1 MDQVGSVLYTAGVLA
16 SLVGAFLLL
25 VVVPR
30 RLLGMRFGVVRTVL
44 AGIVGYLI
52 SAPIARAFAGQ
63 FRHVGNPW
71 VPVWFMV
78 LLIACIAVIAMIILV
93 IAEVLLPTN
102 SVPGPLE
109 LFRGVR
115 GRVRRTRRYLAITR
129 IAIRHGLG
137 PYLRGRTPDRT
148 GRAGLA
154 RALREALEDAGV
166 AFVKLG
172 QVMATRRDLLPQE
185 FTDELGR
192 LQDSAAP
199 AAWPDVERVLT
210 EEYGAPPDQ
219 VFARF
224 DRTPLAAASIAQVH
238 TARLPDGDEVVV
250 KVQRPGIRAVVD
262 LDLEIMDRLA
272 RTLTDRTT
280 WGRTLGARDLAAGFA
295 EAIREELDFRVEST
309 NMAAVVAAR
318 PDDAGVAYPVPY
330 EALCTRR
337 VLVMQRL
344 DGTTLSTAAPL
355 IGERGLD
362 AHELARDLLTC
373 LLRQIMVDGVFHADP
388 HPGNIL
394 LLTDGRL
401 GLLDFGS
408 VGRLDGSL
416 RAALQRLLLAMDRGD
431 ALGVS
436 DALLEVVTR
445 PDEIDEARLE
455 RALGQFMA
463 RYLAPGTP
471 PSVRMFTDL
480 FRIITSYGLTVPPDV
495 AAVFRALATVEGTL
509 ASLAPGFN
517 LVAEARA
524 FAGAY
529 VTEQL
534 TPQAARKAV
543 TDELVTLLPML
554 RRLPRR
560 LDRIASAAESGRL
573 SMNVRLFAEERDRR
587 YVTGILHQALL
598 TILAATSGIM
608 AALLLGTPG
617 GPRVAPDVTLYQ
629 LFGYSLFVVAAVLA
643 LRVLVLIFR
652 PARSGQSG

>member
-1 MDQVGSVLYTAGVLA
+1 MDTLGGIGFALLTIASV
-16 SLVGAFLLL
+16 VGALVLL
-25 VVVPR
+25 VSVPR
-30 RLLGMRFGVVRTVL
+30 RLLGMRFGVLRTLVAGL
-44 AGIVGYLI
+44 AGYAI
-52 SAPIARAFAGQ
+52 STPISRAFADQ
-63 FRHVGNPW
+63 FRQVTNPW
-71 VPVWFMV
+71 VPVWFMI
-78 LLIACIAVIAMIILV
+78 LLVACIAVLAMIILV
-93 IAEVLLPTN
+93 IAEVLVPTG

-109 LFRGVR
+109 LVRGVR
-115 GRVRRTRRYLAITR
+115 GRIRRTRRYAAITR

-154 RALREALEDAGV
+154 RSLREALEDAGV

-185 FTDELGR
+185 FIDELGR
-192 LQDSAAP
+192 LQDDAAP
-199 AAWPDVERVLT
+199 APWADVERVLT
-210 EEYGAPPDQ
+210 EELGASPDQ
-219 VFARF
+219 VFDRF

-238 TARLPDGDEVVV
+238 TARLPDGEEVVV
-250 KVQRPGIRAVVD
+250 KVQRPGIRSVVD
-262 LDLEIMDRLA
+262 RDLEIMARLA

-280 WGRTLGARDLAAGFA
+280 WGRSMGASDLAAGFA
-295 EAIREELDFRVEST
+295 DAIREELDFRVEAM

-318 PDDAGVAYPVPY
+318 PDDSSEVRYPVPY
-330 EALCTRR
+330 EPLCTRR

-344 DGTTLSTAAPL
+344 DGTALSAAAPV
-355 IGERGLD
+355 IAERGLD
-362 AHELARDLLTC
+362 AHALARSLLTC

-388 HPGNIL
+388 HPGNVL

-431 ALGVS
+431 PLGVS
-436 DALLEVVTR
+436 DSLLEVVTR

-480 FRIITSYGLTVPPDV
+480 FRIITAYGLSVPPDV

-509 ASLAPGFN
+509 AIVAPGFN

-524 FAGAY
+524 FAGDY

-534 TPQAARKAV
+534 SPQAARKAV
-543 TDELVTLLPML
+543 TDELITLLPML

-573 SMNVRLFAEERDRR
+573 SVNVRLFAEERDRR
-587 YVTGILHQALL
+587 YVTGILHQVLL

-617 GPRVAPDVTLYQ
+617 GPRAAPAVGLYQ

-652 PARSGQSG
+652 PQRSP

>member
-1 MDQVGSVLYTAGVLA
+1 MNTINGVGFTIAAIA
-16 SLVGAFLLL
+16 SIVGAFVLL

-30 RLLGMRFGVVRTVL
+30 RLLGVRFGLVRTFV
-44 AGIVGYLI
+44 AGAAGYAI
-52 SAPIARAFAGQ
+52 STPIARAFAGQ
-63 FRHVGNPW
+63 FREAHNPW
-71 VPVWFMV
+71 VPLWFII

-93 IAEVLLPTN
+93 IAEVLVPTG

-109 LFRGVR
+109 MVRGVR
-115 GRVRRTRRYLAITR
+115 GRMRRARRYAAISR

-137 PYLRGRTPDRT
+137 PYLRGRTPEGRSS
-148 GRAGLA
+148 GRARLA
-154 RALREALEDAGV
+154 RSLREALEDGGV

-192 LQDSAAP
+192 LQDSATP
-199 AAWPDVERVLT
+199 AAWPEVERVLT
-210 EEYGAPPDQ
+210 QELGAPPEE
-219 VFARF
+219 VFAAF
-224 DRTPLAAASIAQVH
+224 DREPIAAASIAQVH
-238 TARLPDGDEVVV
+238 AARLPTGEDVVV
-250 KVQRPGIRAVVD
+250 KVQRPGIGSVVD
-262 LDLEIMDRLA
+262 RDLEIMARLA
-272 RTLTDRTT
+272 STLSERTE

-295 EAIREELDFRVEST
+295 VAIREELDFRVEAA
-309 NMAAVVAAR
+309 NMASVVAVR
-318 PDDAGVAYPVPY
+318 PDDASAVRYPTPY
-330 EALCTRR
+330 EPMCTRR

-344 DGTTLSTAAPL
+344 DGVTLSAAAPE
-355 IGERGLD
+355 IADRGLD
-362 AHELARDLLTC
+362 PHALARSLLSC
-373 LLRQIMVDGVFHADP
+373 LLRQIMIDGVFHADP

-431 ALGVS
+431 PLGVS
-436 DALLEVVTR
+436 DALLEVVSR

-480 FRIITSYGLTVPPDV
+480 FRIITTYGLSVPPDI
-495 AAVFRALATVEGTL
+495 AAVFRALATIEGTL
-509 ASLAPGFN
+509 AALAPGFN

-524 FAGAY
+524 FASGH

-543 TDELVTLLPML
+543 TDELITLLPML

-560 LDRIASAAESGRL
+560 IDRIASAAESGRL
-573 SMNVRLFAEERDRR
+573 TMNIRLFSEDRDRR
-587 YVTGILHQALL
+587 YVTGILHQVLL
-598 TILAATSGIM
+598 TILAATTGVM
-608 AALLLGTPG
+608 AAQLLGTTG
-617 GPRVAPDVTLYQ
+617 GPRVAPSVTLYQ

-643 LRVLVLIFR
+643 LRVLVVIFR
-652 PARSGQSG
+652 VSRT

>member
-1 MDQVGSVLYTAGVLA
+1 MNSLGGFGFTVLA
-16 SLVGAFLLL
+16 VASVVGAFVLL
-25 VVVPR
+25 VAVPQ
-30 RLLGMRFGVVRTVL
+30 RLLGMRFGIVRTVL
-44 AGIVGYLI
+44 AGLAGYAI
-52 SAPIARAFAGQ
+52 STPLSRAFVGQ
-63 FRHVGNPW
+63 FRQVSNPW
-71 VPVWFMV
+71 VPLWFLVLMV
-78 LLIACIAVIAMIILV
+78 ACIAVIAMIILV
-93 IAEVLLPTN
+93 IAEVLLPTG

-109 LFRGVR
+109 LVRGVR

-129 IAIRHGLG
+129 IAVRHGLG

-154 RALREALEDAGV
+154 RSLREALEDAGV

-192 LQDSAAP
+192 LQDDAAP

-250 KVQRPGIRAVVD
+250 KVQRPGIRTVVD

-272 RTLTDRTT
+272 RTLTERTS

-295 EAIREELDFRVEST
+295 EAIREELDFRVESA
-309 NMAAVVAAR
+309 NMAAVVATR

-344 DGTTLSTAAPL
+344 DGTTLSAAAPL

-362 AHELARDLLTC
+362 AHELARNLLTC

-431 ALGVS
+431 ALAVS

-480 FRIITSYGLTVPPDV
+480 FRIVTSYGLTIPPDV

-509 ASLAPGFN
+509 AALAPGFN

-524 FAGAY
+524 FAGGYA
-529 VTEQL
+529 TEQL

-617 GPRVAPDVTLYQ
+617 GPRVAPDVSLYQ

-652 PARSGQSG
+652 PARPG